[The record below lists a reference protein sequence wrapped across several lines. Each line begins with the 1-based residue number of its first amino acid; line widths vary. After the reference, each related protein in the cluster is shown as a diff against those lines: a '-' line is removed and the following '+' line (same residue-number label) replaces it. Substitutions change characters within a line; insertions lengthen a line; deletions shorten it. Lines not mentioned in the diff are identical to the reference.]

1 MTDAD
6 FRLLRIQQLR
16 QQAGFDRGNQKRKRT
31 NDELRVEEEIQEKFA
46 RFILI
51 NLNLKFFFRTE
62 VGDGLPRLN
71 DIEHFHKKIRK
82 QTKEERLEQVRQ
94 GRDGRPEYGRP
105 TKRVSFILMV

>member
-1 MTDAD
+1 MIPFLNFKALADRKEAEERAKQISESRILTDAD

-51 NLNLKFFFRTE
+51 N
-62 VGDGLPRLN
+62 
-71 DIEHFHKKIRK
+71 
-82 QTKEERLEQVRQ
+82 
-94 GRDGRPEYGRP
+94 
-105 TKRVSFILMV
+105 FI